1 MRRPIR
7 SDHSIS
13 RPLVSRLQ
21 GCQIIEIPN
30 YRDPRQ
36 HSTVTSIDDFRC
48 SEIEPVR
55 MEGEMR
61 DLDVIVAGG
70 GIGGLSLALSLHQAG
85 IAVRVYEA
93 VRAPAPL
100 GVGINL
106 QPTAVRELTELGLGD
121 ELAHTGLATR
131 ELSYFNKLGQLIHS
145 EPRG

>member
-70 GIGGLSLALSLHQAG
+70 GIGGLSFAFSLHKAG
-85 IAVRVYEA
+85 IAFRVYGA
-93 VRAPAPL
+93 CAPPHRSVSAS
-100 GVGINL
+100 I
-106 QPTAVRELTELGLGD
+106 
-121 ELAHTGLATR
+121 
-131 ELSYFNKLGQLIHS
+131 S
-145 EPRG
+145 

>member
-70 GIGGLSLALSLHQAG
+70 GIGGLRPGLSLPPTG
-85 IAVRVYEA
+85 IAGRVFEA
-93 VRAPAPL
+93 VGAPPPPRGGL
-100 GVGINL
+100 NL
-106 QPTAVRELTELGLGD
+106 PPPPGPRPPPPGLG
-121 ELAHTGLATR
+121 
-131 ELSYFNKLGQLIHS
+131 S
-145 EPRG
+145 

>member
-70 GIGGLSLALSLHQAG
+70 GIGGLSLALSLPQAG
-85 IAVRVYEA
+85 IAVPVFEGG
-93 VRAPAPL
+93 RAPPPPR
-100 GVGINL
+100 VGINL
-106 QPTAVRELTELGLGD
+106 PPTAGPRLTHLWPGCGP
-121 ELAHTGLATR
+121 AG
-131 ELSYFNKLGQLIHS
+131 
-145 EPRG
+145 